1 MPTIP
6 IRRRHPRALLRQ
18 AHRAAP
24 CSSAAPVCPTR
35 LFPRDFCSCPP
46 PLTTDAVVCEAH
58 QQFMVVGFGAWLL
71 ARRIIAVPSDV
82 RLRRIPKSV
91 GFWPANA
98 QPAEASQPAPG
109 GHADVVRRTAHAPH
123 IQPSHRGATAGQ
135 GEDRDRQAFSPAR
148 QPFPVLRT
156 GSESLPANTIARA
169 IRPRTA
175 TPWKAHWNSNP
186 DLLFR
191 REPSFPLYDGPVGI
205 PGQTRT
211 GIFQLR

>member
-1 MPTIP
+1 M
-6 IRRRHPRALLRQ
+6 
-18 AHRAAP
+18 
-24 CSSAAPVCPTR
+24 
-35 LFPRDFCSCPP
+35 
-46 PLTTDAVVCEAH
+46 
-58 QQFMVVGFGAWLL
+58 
-71 ARRIIAVPSDV
+71 ARRISAVPSDV
-82 RLRRIPKSV
+82 RLRRIPKFV

-123 IQPSHRGATAGQ
+123 IQPSHRGATPVRAKTGIA
-135 GEDRDRQAFSPAR
+135 RRSSPAR

-156 GSESLPANTIARA
+156 GSEPSPASSIARP
-169 IRPRTA
+169 IGPRTA

-211 GIFQLR
+211 GIFQLRRPA